1 VSDFWVVLDG
11 TWFEPTK
18 GLRGRSPDYEPR
30 SAGEITPSPRESP
43 SVRGGSRLVCVPPY
57 HATIGREANPRDG
70 GVI

>member
-30 SAGEITPSPRESP
+30 SAGEITLSPRESP
-43 SVRGGSRLVCVPPY
+43 SIRGRLASGLRSALPRDRW
-57 HATIGREANPRDG
+57 ARGKPRDG